1 MQDQTTETP
10 AQPDTAYI
18 GGESARLLA
27 DAENARARAAVQGAV
42 AAGVPA
48 ACVPA
53 YVVAGLDS
61 RLRQAQCQ
69 LWSAV
74 RLLHD
79 AGLGRT
85 ALHAD
90 VQAAAEHA
98 DALLA
103 KLAVQLYA

>member
-1 MQDQTTETP
+1 MKTAGTQVTA
-10 AQPDTAYI
+10 AQAQAII
-18 GGESARLLA
+18 GAVTDVRG
-27 DAENARARAAVQGAV
+27 DAENARAREAVQGAL
-42 AAGVPA
+42 AAGLPA
-48 ACVPA
+48 VCVPS

-79 AGLGRT
+79 AGLGGT